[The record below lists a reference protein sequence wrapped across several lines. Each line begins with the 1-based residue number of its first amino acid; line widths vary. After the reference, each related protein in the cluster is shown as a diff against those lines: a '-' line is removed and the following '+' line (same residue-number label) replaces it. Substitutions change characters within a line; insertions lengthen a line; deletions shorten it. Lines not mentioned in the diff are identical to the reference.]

1 MLSNSFPSGSGKSGS
16 LNAAKEYWIASGK
29 KSKVFFEF
37 PHVPTA
43 WFRVD
48 FWRSI
53 KSKSITLAT
62 TFALEDKSPSGKA
75 EDISFTGPIFSNTA
89 PASMPSGNN
98 VDNSNL
104 IDCLLLK
111 VPFYHLSL
119 NLFWQILEN
128 LCMDSSDPNWPLIF
142 TWPLFWRNL
151 LKHPSCKI
159 GAINWY
165 ISVVALAS
173 SSNTDVGVSWWW
185 YQCMF

>member
-1 MLSNSFPSGSGKSGS
+1 M
-16 LNAAKEYWIASGK
+16 ASGK

-62 TFALEDKSPSGKA
+62 TFALEDKSPSGRA
-75 EDISFTGPIFSNTA
+75 EDISFTGPIFSNMA
-89 PASMPSGNN
+89 PAKMPSGNK

-104 IDCLLLK
+104 IDCLLFK
-111 VPFYHLSL
+111 VSFYNLWFHLY
-119 NLFWQILEN
+119 
-128 LCMDSSDPNWPLIF
+128 MASSDPIDLLIVLDLYF
-142 TWPLFWRNL
+142 EKNL
-151 LKHPSCKI
+151 SKHPSCKI

-165 ISVVALAS
+165 ISAVALVHCLLLQYWCRCILVVVSVHVLEWDWS
-173 SSNTDVGVSWWW
+173 SFV
-185 YQCMF
+185 